1 MSVKTY
7 NPKDVL
13 IIVGPVIVEGYAD
26 GTFVNVARDNP
37 SWSKAI
43 GSDGEGARARSN
55 DQGGSVTI
63 TLMQTSASN
72 PQLSALSLLDE
83 QTGDGVVPLLVTD
96 RSGTSLFEA
105 ETAWIE
111 KPADS
116 AFGREIENR
125 EWVIQTDN
133 LKMLVGDN

>member
-1 MSVKTY
+1 MAVKTY

-13 IIVGPVIVEGYAD
+13 IIVGPVIVEGFAD
-26 GTFVNVARDNP
+26 GTFVNIARDNP
-37 SWSKAI
+37 SWNKAI

-55 DQGGSVTI
+55 DQGGSVTL

-72 PQLSALSLLDE
+72 PELSALALLDE

-96 RSGTSLFEA
+96 RSGTSLYEA

-116 AFGREIENR
+116 PFAREIETR